1 MKIAIA
7 GGHSKKAPGASKYLD
22 EYACDRAYVAKL
34 IPALISAGHVVVNCS
49 NEKADQSSELA
60 EEVRLANE
68 SGADIFVAIH
78 FNDGS
83 GDPDNNPT
91 GTETWIYEGTKSD
104 LAKNVAKK
112 MSANVANA
120 LGVRDRGAKGGNFYV
135 LRKTSMPAVLLEVCF
150 VDDKDDEA
158 AYNAT
163 SWADLTNAV
172 VQALAG
178 NVVPKEPS
186 SSPKPAASTSGAKG
200 SKVDGKFG
208 GTYRC
213 NASKLNVRDR
223 PSTSGAVVAS
233 YSKGQ
238 TVVLD
243 DRYTIADGYVWG
255 QYTAYSGKKRY
266 VAVGKHTGKP
276 EASDYLVKA

>member
-22 EYACDRAYVAKL
+22 EYQCDRAFVAKL
-34 IPALISAGHVVVNCS
+34 IPAFAKAGHVVANCS
-49 NEKADQSSELA
+49 NEKGTSNEELA
-60 EEVRLANE
+60 EEVRLANA
-68 SGADIFVAIH
+68 SGADLFLAIH

-83 GDPDNNPT
+83 GDKDNLPT
-91 GTETWIYEGTKSD
+91 GTESWIYQETKSE
-104 LAKNVAKK
+104 LAKNIGKK
-112 MSANVANA
+112 MSANVAA
-120 LGVRDRGAKGGNFYV
+120 AMGTRDRGCKGGNYYV

-150 VDDKDDEA
+150 VDDKQDKELWD
-158 AYNAT
+158 AT
-163 SWADLTNAV
+163 SWDALCDAV
-172 VQALAG
+172 VKAVAG
-178 NVVPKEPS
+178 NTV
-186 SSPKPAASTSGAKG
+186 KPAAKPAPKPPANTQGATG
-200 SKVDGKFG
+200 SKVDGNFG
-208 GTYRC
+208 GKYRC
-213 NASKLNVRDR
+213 NASKLNVRDK
-223 PSTSGAVVAS
+223 PSLKGAVVAS

-276 EASDYLVKA
+276 EAGDYLVKC